1 MAATTAKSAAMLASL
16 LVVAVPRYC
25 DPFVTFEMFPLGE
38 APSDLF
44 EEMLGDAVPMRSP
57 PSPVLVFAA

>member
-1 MAATTAKSAAMLASL
+1 MLASL

-38 APSDLF
+38 TPSDLF

-57 PSPVLVFAA
+57 PSPVLVIAA